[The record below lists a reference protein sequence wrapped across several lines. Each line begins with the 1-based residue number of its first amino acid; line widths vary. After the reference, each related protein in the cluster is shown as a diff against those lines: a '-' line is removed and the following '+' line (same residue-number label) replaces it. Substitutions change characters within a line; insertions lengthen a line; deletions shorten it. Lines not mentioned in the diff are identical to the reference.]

1 MDHVLHNGYPISKLT
16 LGTVQL
22 GIPYGINNTH
32 GMPDYRGACDI
43 LSTAHRLGVRSFDT
57 AGSYGKSEETLGR
70 FFAENPVEKTIIT
83 KLELDEGTT
92 DLEKAV
98 LARIQRSCDRL
109 QLQKLPILM
118 LHTEKYV
125 LEYGKPLL
133 FALKRAK
140 NEGLIGGIGLS
151 FSDKSDLIPYLA
163 DGDFDCIQ
171 IPANMFDNKE
181 IKNGTLALLEKEGIA
196 VFVRSVYL
204 QGLFF
209 KDPDTLPEKIR
220 SAKPVLQAL
229 QALAAEQGIGMA
241 QLAMSY
247 MKNATGITSL
257 VLGCDTPSQ
266 LEESVSLLDAPA
278 LSATLCDR
286 IHALSEQIAPSVIRP
301 WEWH

>member
-1 MDHVLHNGYPISKLT
+1 MKQALQNGYRISQLT

-32 GMPDYRGACDI
+32 GMPDYQGACAI
-43 LSTAHRLGVRSFDT
+43 LNTAHKLGVLSFDT
-57 AGSYGKSEETLGR
+57 AGSYGKSEETLGQ
-70 FFAENPVEKTIIT
+70 FFAENPVENTIVT
-83 KLELDEGTT
+83 KLELDEGTV
-92 DLEKAV
+92 DVERAV
-98 LARIQRSCDRL
+98 RERIQRSCRRL
-109 QLQKLPILM
+109 RVEVLPFYM

-125 LEYGKPLL
+125 SQYGKPLL
-133 FALKRAK
+133 KALKAAK
-140 NEGLIGGIGLS
+140 REGLIGNIGIS
-151 FSDKSDLIPYLA
+151 FSEKSELIPYLS

-181 IKNGTLALLEKEGIA
+181 IKNGTLKALEQQGIT

-209 KDPDTLPEKIR
+209 KDPATLPEKIK
-220 SAKPVLQAL
+220 AAAPTLQAL
-229 QALAAEQGIGMA
+229 QDLAKEQGMGMA

-247 MKNATGITSL
+247 MKGAAGITSL
-257 VLGCDTPSQ
+257 VLGADTPAQ
-266 LEESVSLLDAPA
+266 LQESVSLLEAPA
-278 LSATLCDR
+278 LSRPVLEK